1 MVKKPSKTA
10 VEQRLIGEF
19 CIECHACCHH
29 LVLKLKP
36 QDLGRNIKAALAAE
50 EYEPAK
56 YRLMPRKR
64 ADDGQTY
71 GKSPTW
77 NFYCPFLPGSGHCN
91 IYETRPDACRLFKRG
106 GTACHTQRRLYRHAN
121 QG

>member
-1 MVKKPSKTA
+1 
-10 VEQRLIGEF
+10 VEQRLIGES

-50 EYEPAK
+50 EYEPNR
-56 YRLMPRKR
+56 YRLMPREK
-64 ADDGQTY
+64 AEGGWD
-71 GKSPTW
+71 
-77 NFYCPFLPGSGHCN
+77 FYCPLLFSSGSGVCS
-91 IYETRPDACRLFKRG
+91 IYDTRPDACRVFKRG
-106 GTACHTQRRLYRHAN
+106 STACHTQRRLYRHAN